1 MLNFNGDQI
10 IQTQDLVQMYENLS
24 LKNEFVRS
32 LRNYAIMVFQA
43 GDLNK
48 IKELFRRYSFIHP
61 SNNSQESVQMLLGMF
76 DEDTCRKHN
85 LNPDEFHSYLAQR
98 KQRSKVILES
108 ETKFCGVEREV
119 LFKSCIL
126 PVLQT
131 ISENNSIS
139 MVGLIQ
145 QLVSNISS
153 LEEDDAKE
161 DVQMAVE
168 HKSGPQP
175 ANKTIEL

>member
-1 MLNFNGDQI
+1 
-10 IQTQDLVQMYENLS
+10 MYENLS

-48 IKELFRRYSFIHP
+48 IKELFRRYGFIH
-61 SNNSQESVQMLLGMF
+61 SANNSQESVQMLLGMF

-85 LNPDEFHSYLAQR
+85 LNPDEFYSYLAQR
-98 KQRSKVILES
+98 KQRAKFILES

-126 PVLQT
+126 PVL
-131 ISENNSIS
+131 
-139 MVGLIQ
+139 
-145 QLVSNISS
+145 
-153 LEEDDAKE
+153 
-161 DVQMAVE
+161 
-168 HKSGPQP
+168 
-175 ANKTIEL
+175 

>member
-1 MLNFNGDQI
+1 
-10 IQTQDLVQMYENLS
+10 
-24 LKNEFVRS
+24 
-32 LRNYAIMVFQA
+32 
-43 GDLNK
+43 
-48 IKELFRRYSFIHP
+48 
-61 SNNSQESVQMLLGMF
+61 MF
-76 DEDTCRKHN
+76 DEDTCKKYN

-98 KQRSKVILES
+98 KQRSKIILES

-139 MVGLIQ
+139 MVWDGGVGLIQ

-168 HKSGPQP
+168 HKSGPQA
-175 ANKTIEL
+175 ANSKQDNRTVV